1 MLMRTLNVPTEHVAQ
16 NAAAKW
22 PLTATHPKGKLA
34 ATIFHAA
41 SSSKR
46 ELP

>member
-1 MLMRTLNVPTEHVAQ
+1 MRRMLMRTLNVPTEHVAQ

-22 PLTATHPKGKLA
+22 QLTL